1 MQRAKRIVAL
11 SALVHVHWI
20 RHVCWCAAV
29 LRVVEISL
37 PDVVDL
43 LLRNLTDV
51 SDREVEML
59 SHLLIRI
66 QRTSGIVAAI
76 VPDGSC

>member
-1 MQRAKRIVAL
+1 
-11 SALVHVHWI
+11 
-20 RHVCWCAAV
+20 
-29 LRVVEISL
+29 VVEISL

-51 SDREVEML
+51 SDRQVEVL